1 MFVITAAIMAR
12 VVGREAA
19 TSTKSSVSR
28 ESAVA
33 KDMVKFNLI
42 VLQIFKRS
50 SEGPLADAVKRMPV
64 SLIVSSKELE
74 CNCPK
79 IKVNK

>member
-1 MFVITAAIMAR
+1 MVR
-12 VVGREAA
+12 VVGRESAS
-19 TSTKSSVSR
+19 STKSSVSR
-28 ESAVA
+28 EVAVG

-50 SEGPLADAVKRMPV
+50 NEGPLADAVKRMPV
-64 SLIVSSKELE
+64 SLIVSSRDLE

-79 IKVNK
+79 IKVNKYVTP